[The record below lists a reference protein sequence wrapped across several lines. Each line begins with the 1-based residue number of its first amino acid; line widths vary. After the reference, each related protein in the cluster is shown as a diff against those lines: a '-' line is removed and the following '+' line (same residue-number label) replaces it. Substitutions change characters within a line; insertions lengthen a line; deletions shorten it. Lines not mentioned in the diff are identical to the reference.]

1 MDKALF
7 RKIMLN
13 KRNSLE
19 NRVKY
24 DEIIFNKLI
33 SFIDKYENIASYY
46 SFNSEVDTL
55 KINSWILSHNKN
67 LYLPKVTNGVINFY
81 KIDNL
86 NDVSLGCFNV
96 LEPNSNII
104 VSSDEIDCMIIPL
117 LAYNKDFY
125 RMGYGKGYYDKY
137 LKDYD
142 GFKLGIAYNI
152 QYANDL
158 IVESHDEKL
167 DFVITN

>member
-1 MDKALF
+1 MDKSSL
-7 RKIMLN
+7 RKVMIN

-24 DEIIFNKLI
+24 DEIIFKKLI

-46 SFNSEVDTL
+46 SFNGEVDTL
-55 KINSWILSHNKN
+55 KINSWILSQNKN

-96 LEPNSNII
+96 LEPNSNTI

-137 LKDYD
+137 LKNYD
-142 GFKLGIAYNI
+142 GFKLGIAYDI
-152 QYANDL
+152 QYTNDL
-158 IVESHDEKL
+158 TVESHDEKL
-167 DFVITN
+167 DFIITN